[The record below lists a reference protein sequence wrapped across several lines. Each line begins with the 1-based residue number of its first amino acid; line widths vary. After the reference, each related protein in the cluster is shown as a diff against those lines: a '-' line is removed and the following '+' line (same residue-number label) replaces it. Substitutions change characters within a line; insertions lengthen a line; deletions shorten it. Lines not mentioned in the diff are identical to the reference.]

1 MKAFVIKEP
10 GIVGW
15 ADVQEPKLTP
25 YGAILKP
32 VAMAPC
38 SSDVHT
44 VFGGGSRK
52 TPNLVLGHE
61 CVAQILETGEY
72 VEDFKPGESWQSQLS
87 HQTGEPG
94 ESKSIILNMHQRHF
108 LGISWDAASQE
119 YLQKNF

>member
-72 VEDFKPGESWQSQLS
+72 VEDFKPGE
-87 HQTGEPG
+87 PG

-108 LGISWDAASQE
+108 LGISWDVASQE